1 MAEITPTNT
10 YKIIRPTIWQRLGFG
25 TCLAPDVEPPRL
37 ATRIIL
43 VLDWRDRLRVL
54 LSGRIMVAVGVEID
68 EPVRAK
74 ASLSR
79 MSVLPPSSDS
89 VQSEE
94 PPK

>member
-25 TCLAPDVEPPRL
+25 TCLAPDVEP
-37 ATRIIL
+37 
-43 VLDWRDRLRVL
+43 
-54 LSGRIMVAVGVEID
+54 
-68 EPVRAK
+68 VRAK